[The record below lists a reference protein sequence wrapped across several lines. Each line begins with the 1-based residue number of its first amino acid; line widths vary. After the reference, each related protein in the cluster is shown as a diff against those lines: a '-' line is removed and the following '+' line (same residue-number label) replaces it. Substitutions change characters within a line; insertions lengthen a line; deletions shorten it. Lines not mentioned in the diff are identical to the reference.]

1 MTEPL
6 AVPIPEAARLGG
18 VGRSTLYSVSKGILK
33 VHKVGRLIIPK
44 HAIAIYLVLAIGTP
58 SPANILDTINLKVL
72 ASVKKYEFRGFIHQT
87 EIGLEFELGLGGCA
101 TRNQNKMAEEEGFE
115 PSVGY

>member
-72 ASVKKYEFRGFIHQT
+72 ASVKEYEFRGFIHQT

-101 TRNQNKMAEEEGFE
+101 TPHKTKWRKKRDSN
-115 PSVGY
+115 PR

>member
-1 MTEPL
+1 MEL
-6 AVPIPEAARLGG
+6 AISIIEAAKRAG
-18 VGRSTLYSVSKGILK
+18 VGRSTIYAEISKGNLK
-33 VHKVGRLIIPK
+33 VRRVGRFKVLK
-44 HAIAIYLVLAIGTP
+44 YATAIYFLLGIGVP
-58 SPANILDTINLKVL
+58 GTINLTDWCDFKFL